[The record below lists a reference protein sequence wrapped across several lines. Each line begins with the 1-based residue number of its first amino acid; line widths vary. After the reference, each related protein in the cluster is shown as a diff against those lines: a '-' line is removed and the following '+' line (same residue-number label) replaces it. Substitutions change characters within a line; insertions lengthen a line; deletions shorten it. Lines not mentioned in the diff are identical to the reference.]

1 MNYLLDLTKEEIKY
15 VCTVIP
21 FKEVSAYFRRYP
33 KEFTK
38 LKPGF
43 RVKSLNEDTVSRT
56 LYDFRNRDFIASF
69 LIKHIDR
76 WIEEIDGE
84 LAKALENGLDQEA
97 AYVDVLSRS
106 FFSGNVALFF
116 KIKGEEK
123 SEDYLKVMGSA
134 VFYQSA
140 HQKTEEEEL
149 DSLKKRHLELTGI
162 QQELKNRISD
172 EEKKVE
178 KLRKKEAELKNEL
191 KEKIE
196 QLEQEQEKNTRLS
209 EKADRL
215 EAELKKNQDDEV
227 WKTAEMQQKI
237 DTLTSRLND
246 QAEKAAGYETSIS
259 EYASRL
265 SSAEDDIE
273 TWKNK
278 VRSREKQLFTYKAE
292 RATFLTDQE
301 SDRKQIRE
309 LKEALDKAL
318 GVEKV
323 YKECISELSTEKES
337 YLQKNKELKEMLE
350 TQKNIEAAAE
360 AVSKRY
366 ANTDRKMP
374 LCPED
379 MDDFDEYFSHNL
391 ENIGFDENDD
401 GSSDFVDYLE
411 KSFFHGIPVLI
422 KRGLGINL
430 ANCLANTIYGVP
442 VATHLLYSEGAG
454 VQKINEFLTD
464 TPDRVVCI
472 DGFIGNC
479 NEIELIPVLEQ
490 YRNKIIML
498 TYMYDQT
505 LKFVPKEI
513 LSSVHFISADV
524 FSSVLRIRDITED
537 PSEIKEISSVYKSN
551 VGADKRSQKIFY
563 EIACECGLGKDTACA
578 MADMIEDEKHLNE
591 MLMFTLLPY
600 VSKVLGKNPYNCSKS
615 LQRYAGEAGRCPKKD
630 ILIRWFG

>member
-1 MNYLLDLTKEEIKY
+1 MNYLIDLTKEEIKY
-15 VCTVIP
+15 LCTVIP

-33 KEFTK
+33 KEFAK

-43 RVKSLNEDTVSRT
+43 RVKSLNEDIVSRT
-56 LYDFRNRDFIASF
+56 LYDFCNRDFIASF
-69 LIKHIDR
+69 LNKNIDQ
-76 WIEEIDGE
+76 WLEEIDGE
-84 LAKALENGLDQEA
+84 LAKVHENGLDQEA

-149 DSLKKRHLELTGI
+149 DSLKKRNLELTGI
-162 QQELKNRISD
+162 QEELKNRISD
-172 EEKKVE
+172 EEKKIE
-178 KLRKKEAELKNEL
+178 KLKKKEAELKNEL

-209 EKADRL
+209 EKVDKL
-215 EAELKKNQDDEV
+215 EAELKKNQNDEV

-246 QAEKAAGYETSIS
+246 QTEKAAGYETSIS

-323 YKECISELSTEKES
+323 YKECLSALSTEKEA
-337 YLQKNKELKEMLE
+337 YLQKNRELEETLE
-350 TQKNIEAAAE
+350 TQKNIATAAE

-379 MDDFDEYFSHNL
+379 MDDFDEYFSYNL

-411 KSFFHGIPVLI
+411 KSFFRGIPVLI
-422 KRGLGINL
+422 KRGPGINL

-442 VATHLLYSEGAG
+442 VAAHLLYSEGAG
-454 VQKINEFLTD
+454 VQKISEFLAD

-479 NEIELIPVLEQ
+479 NEMELVPVLEQ
-490 YRNKIIML
+490 YRNKIIIL

-505 LKFVPKEI
+505 LRFVPHEI

-524 FSSVLRIRDITED
+524 FSSVLRIKNITEE
-537 PSEIKEISSVYKSN
+537 PSEVKEILSAYKSN
-551 VGADKRSQKIFY
+551 VGADSRSQKIFY

-578 MADMIEDEKHLNE
+578 IADMIEDENHLNE
-591 MLMFTLLPY
+591 ILMFTLLPY
-600 VSKVLGKNPYNCSKS
+600 VSKVLGKNPYNCSKR
-615 LQRYAGEAGRCPKKD
+615 LQRYAGEAGRCLKKD
-630 ILIRWFG
+630 ILMRWFG

>member
-1 MNYLLDLTKEEIKY
+1 MNYLIDLTKEEIKY
-15 VCTVIP
+15 ICTVIP
-21 FKEVSAYFRRYP
+21 FKEVSSYFSRYP

-43 RVKSLNEDTVSRT
+43 RVKSLNEDTVIRI

-76 WIEEIDGE
+76 WVEEIDRE

-97 AYVDVLSRS
+97 AYIDVLSHS
-106 FFSGNVALFF
+106 FFSENVALFF

-140 HQKTEEEEL
+140 HQKTDEEEL
-149 DSLKKRHLELTGI
+149 DSLKKRQMELTGI
-162 QQELKNRISD
+162 QEGLEKRIFD

-178 KLRKKEAELKNEL
+178 KLRRKEAGLKDKL
-191 KEKIE
+191 KEKME
-196 QLEQEQEKNTRLS
+196 QLEREKEKNTCLS
-209 EKADRL
+209 EKVDNL
-215 EAELKKNQDDEV
+215 EVELKKTQDDEV

-237 DTLTSRLND
+237 DILTSRLKD
-246 QAEKAAGYETSIS
+246 QTEKEAGYETSIS

-278 VRSREKQLFTYKAE
+278 VRNREKQLFTYKAE
-292 RATFLTDQE
+292 RAMLLTGKE
-301 SDRKQIRE
+301 SDRKQIKE

-318 GVEKV
+318 SVEKV
-323 YKECISELSTEKES
+323 YKERLFVLSTEKES
-337 YLQKNKELKEMLE
+337 CQKKNRELEEQKDVE
-350 TQKNIEAAAE
+350 TVAE

-366 ANTDRKMP
+366 TDTERKMP

-379 MDDFDEYFSHNL
+379 MDDFDEYFSYNL
-391 ENIGFDENDD
+391 ENIGFDWNEE
-401 GSSDFVDYLE
+401 GSADFVDYLE
-411 KSFFHGIPVLI
+411 KSFFRGIPVLI
-422 KRGLGINL
+422 KRGSGINL
-430 ANCLANTIYGVP
+430 ANCLTNTLYGVP
-442 VATHLLYSEGAG
+442 VAAHLLYSEGAG
-454 VQKINEFLTD
+454 VQRIGEFLTD
-464 TPDRVVCI
+464 TPDQVVCI

-479 NEIELIPVLEQ
+479 NEMELIPVLEQ
-490 YRNKIIML
+490 YRNKIIIL

-505 LKFVPKEI
+505 LSYVPHEL

-524 FSSVLRIRDITED
+524 FSSILRIRDITEE
-537 PSEIKEISSVYKSN
+537 PSEVKEISVAYKSN

-578 MADMIEDEKHLNE
+578 MADMLEDENHLNE

-600 VSKVLGKNPYNCSKS
+600 VSKVLGKNPYNCSKR

-630 ILIRWFG
+630 ILMRWFG

>member
-1 MNYLLDLTKEEIKY
+1 MNYLIDLTKEEIKY

-21 FKEVSAYFRRYP
+21 FKEVSTYFRRYP
-33 KEFTK
+33 KEFSK

-43 RVKSLNEDTVSRT
+43 RVKSLNEDTVIRT

-84 LAKALENGLDQEA
+84 LVKALESGIDQEA
-97 AYVDVLSRS
+97 AYIDVLSRS
-106 FFSGNVALFF
+106 FFSENVALFF

-123 SEDYLKVMGSA
+123 SEDYLKVMRSS

-140 HQKTEEEEL
+140 HQKTNEEEL
-149 DSLKKRHLELTGI
+149 NSLKKR
-162 QQELKNRISD
+162 QQELIDIQEELKNQISD
-172 EEKKVE
+172 EEKNAE
-178 KLRKKEAELKNEL
+178 ELRKKEVDLKKEL
-191 KEKIE
+191 KEKIMR
-196 QLEQEQEKNTRLS
+196 LEWEQEKSTSLS
-209 EKADRL
+209 EKVDKL
-215 EAELKKNQDDEV
+215 EAKLKKVQDDEV

-237 DTLTSRLND
+237 DTLTSKLKD
-246 QAEKAAGYETSIS
+246 QAEKVAGYESSIS

-265 SSAEDDIE
+265 STAEDDIE

-292 RATFLTDQE
+292 RAAFLTDQE

-318 GVEKV
+318 GVEKT
-323 YKECISELSTEKES
+323 YKEYLSVFSTKKEF
-337 YLQKNKELKEMLE
+337 YPQKNRELEETLE
-350 TQKNIEAAAE
+350 AQKNIETAAE

-366 ANTDRKMP
+366 ANTSWKMP
-374 LCPED
+374 LRPED
-379 MDDFDEYFSHNL
+379 MDDFDEYFSYNL
-391 ENIGFDENDD
+391 ENIGFDKNED

-411 KSFFHGIPVLI
+411 KTFFSGIPLLI

-442 VATHLLYSEGAG
+442 IAAYLLYSEGAG
-454 VQKINEFLTD
+454 LEKIREFLAN
-464 TPDRVVCI
+464 TPDRVICI

-479 NEIELIPVLEQ
+479 NEMELIPVLEQ
-490 YRNKIIML
+490 YRNKIIIL
-498 TYMYDQT
+498 TYMYDKT
-505 LKFVPKEI
+505 LSFVPYEI

-537 PSEIKEISSVYKSN
+537 PSEVKEISSAYKSN
-551 VGADKRSQKIFY
+551 AGTDSRSQKIFC
-563 EIACECGLGKDTACA
+563 EIACECGLGMDTAYV
-578 MADMIEDEKHLNE
+578 MADVIEDENYLNE

-600 VSKVLGKNPYNCSKS
+600 VSKVLGKNPYNSSKR
-615 LQRYAGEAGRCPKKD
+615 LQRYAGEAGRCSKKD
-630 ILIRWFG
+630 ILMRWFG